1 MIKAFNLSL
10 AVLLSLTIIS
20 CKQTDDPAISQSQNS
35 DKLSAEDAVEFIRES
50 EETLTELLQENE
62 RMAWV
67 YSNFITEDTEQL
79 AAIANKKFTAKQV
92 ELAVEAAKYYEIET
106 LDAGSKRKLNIL
118 RSGITIPAPR
128 DAAKTSEQSDIG
140 AKLGGMYGKGKY
152 CYADGRCLDLGHL
165 SDVMAESQDP
175 DELLEAWNGW
185 REISPPMKDLY
196 VRQVELANEGAAELG
211 FSDLGTMW
219 RSAYDMPPEDFPAE
233 LDRLWGE
240 VKPLYEALH
249 CHVRAKLGEQY
260 GTDLVPQDGP
270 IPAHLLGNMWAQD
283 WSNIYPLVAPPET
296 VSSYDLSAILKE
308 RDFDAITM
316 VKAGEAF
323 FSSLGFEEL
332 PATFWERSLFVKPQD
347 RDVVCHASAWDVDE
361 KDDLRI
367 KMCIKVN
374 AEDFKTIHHELGHN
388 YYQRAYNKES
398 LLYRSGANDGFH
410 EAVGDTIA
418 LSITPE
424 YLQKIG
430 LLENVPD
437 ESGDLGLLMKRALEG
452 IAFLPFGLMV
462 DQWRWQV
469 FAGDAGPE
477 AYNDLWWQLREKY
490 QGVIAPNE
498 RPADA
503 FDAGAKYHVPG
514 NTPYTRYFLARF
526 LQFQFH
532 RSLCE
537 IAGVEGPIHRC
548 SIYGNQQ
555 AGERLNAM
563 LQMGRSKP
571 WPDELEALTGQRE
584 MDATAMLDYFA
595 PLKVWLDE
603 QNRGRQCGW

>member
-1 MIKAFNLSL
+1 MVIKCFSIMLFT
-10 AVLLSLTIIS
+10 LLLMA
-20 CKQTDDPAISQSQNS
+20 CHQKDDPTDTKSGGEIDLTAEGAIEFVA
-35 DKLSAEDAVEFIRES
+35 LSEQQLE
-50 EETLTELLQENE
+50 ELLQENE

-67 YSNFITEDTEQL
+67 YSNFITEDTERL
-79 AAIANKKFTAKQV
+79 AAIANEKFTTLQV
-92 ELAVEAAKYYEIET
+92 QLAARAVMYYQIENLDAET
-106 LDAGSKRKLNIL
+106 LRKLNIL
-118 RSGITIPAPR
+118 RSGITIPAPG
-128 DAAKTSEQSDIG
+128 DPVKTAEQSEIG
-140 AKLGGMYGKGKY
+140 AKLAGIYGRGEY
-152 CYADGRCLDLGHL
+152 CYENGSCLDLGHL
-165 SDVMAESQDP
+165 SDIMAESRDP
-175 DELLEAWNGW
+175 DALLEAWDGW
-185 REISPPMKDLY
+185 RKVSPPMKDLY

-211 FSDLGTMW
+211 FTDLGTMW
-219 RSAYDMPPEDFPAE
+219 RSAYDMPPEEFPAE

-249 CHVRAKLGEQY
+249 CHVRARLGEQY

-283 WSNIYPLVAPPET
+283 WSNIYPLVAPAET
-296 VSSYDLSAILKE
+296 VSSYDLSSILKE
-308 RDFDAITM
+308 RGFDAFTM

-323 FSSLGFEEL
+323 FSSLGFEQM
-332 PATFWERSLFVKPQD
+332 PATFWQRSLFVRPQD
-347 RDVVCHASAWDVDE
+347 RDVVCHASAWNVDE

-388 YYQRAYNKES
+388 YYQRAYNKKS
-398 LLYRSGANDGFH
+398 HLYRSSANDGFH

-418 LSITPE
+418 LSMTPE

-430 LLENVPD
+430 LLESVPD
-437 ESGDLGLLMKRALEG
+437 ASGDIALLMKRALEG
-452 IAFLPFGLMV
+452 IAFLPFGLLV

-469 FAGDAGPE
+469 FAAEVGPD

-490 QGVIAPNE
+490 QGVIAPNN
-498 RPADA
+498 RPEDA
-503 FDAGAKYHVPG
+503 FDAAAKFHVPS
-514 NTPYTRYFLARF
+514 NTPYTRYFLARI

-537 IAGVEGPIHRC
+537 IAGDEGPVHRC
-548 SIYGNQQ
+548 SIYGSRQ
-555 AGERLNAM
+555 AGKRLNTM
-563 LQMGRSKP
+563 LEMGRSQS

-595 PLKVWLDE
+595 PLKDWLDE
-603 QNRGRQCGW
+603 QNKGRQCGW